1 MTDIKE
7 KIVKNSILTCLI
19 IFIILLLVHSTEAIF
34 IRMDETFFGENFINK
49 IFGIILLGIILNIIG
64 WNWADIGFKKE
75 NILKNIGIGFSLGLL
90 TFLIAYTIEI
100 LILNTQ
106 GQFVGFG
113 IFTTGFSLT
122 GDTVIHTGMG
132 FILMCIFFN
141 IINVIMEEG
150 TFRGLFTK
158 ILSTNHSLKLA
169 ILFQAF
175 LFGVWH
181 IVTPMH
187 NLVDG
192 SIGFSGF
199 IGLSVGYIILA
210 GLMGI
215 KWGLLQEMTGSLY
228 AGMADHFFN
237 NCIATNLLHVIT
249 IGGVDD
255 LMIVR
260 VLIAQIL
267 SFTFIIMYYKFKY
280 KKHIISS

>member
-1 MTDIKE
+1 M
-7 KIVKNSILTCLI
+7 
-19 IFIILLLVHSTEAIF
+19 
-34 IRMDETFFGENFINK
+34 
-49 IFGIILLGIILNIIG
+49 
-64 WNWADIGFKKE
+64 
-75 NILKNIGIGFSLGLL
+75 
-90 TFLIAYTIEI
+90 
-100 LILNTQ
+100 
-106 GQFVGFG
+106 
-113 IFTTGFSLT
+113 
-122 GDTVIHTGMG
+122 
-132 FILMCIFFN
+132 
-141 IINVIMEEG
+141 
-150 TFRGLFTK
+150 
-158 ILSTNHSLKLA
+158 
-169 ILFQAF
+169 
-175 LFGVWH
+175 H

-228 AGMADHFFN
+228 ACMADHFFN